1 MLREAYLMKK
11 CDHEGLLKCL
21 NVYETKKTF
30 ELVVEFAN
38 VGEWLNTVRF
48 TPSCEHKIVVQNADI
63 GAMLCR

>member
-21 NVYETKKTF
+21 NIYETKKTF

-38 VGEWLNTVRF
+38 VGEWLDTVHF
-48 TPSCEHKIVVQNADI
+48 TPRLVHN
-63 GAMLCR
+63 CRAEF